1 MSGLLKR
8 KLFIQAVSTFN
19 RQHEIQLNRHEYPS
33 DAITTYITVG
43 TTEVEFKDPK
53 LTDEQFQELR
63 NNQLE
68 QLKSE
73 IMETAKKQCEALT

>member
-8 KLFIQAVSTFN
+8 KLFIQAVSIFDK
-19 RQHEIQLNRHEYPS
+19 QHEIQLNRHEYQS
-33 DAITTYITVG
+33 DAITTYITLD
-43 TTEVEFKDPK
+43 TMEVEFEDPQ

-63 NNQLE
+63 ANQLE